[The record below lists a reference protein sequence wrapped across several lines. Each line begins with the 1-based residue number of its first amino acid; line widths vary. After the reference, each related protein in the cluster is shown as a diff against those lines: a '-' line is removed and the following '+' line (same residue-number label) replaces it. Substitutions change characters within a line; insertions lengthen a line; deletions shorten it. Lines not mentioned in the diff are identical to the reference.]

1 MIKTEETIRKT
12 KEAINYLDSQGYG
25 VSNVWYVE
33 DVLTCDESLTRN
45 EAKKV
50 LDNALSKESV
60 LDAINLAIVEE
71 IEYINYPKITL

>member
-1 MIKTEETIRKT
+1 MIRTEETIRKT

-33 DVLTCDESLTRN
+33 DVLASDESLTTSQ
-45 EAKKV
+45 AKKV
-50 LDNALSKESV
+50 LDNALSSETV
-60 LDAINLAIVEE
+60 LDAISLAIVEE